1 MKSGTKIAIFVFF
14 MLVWAPWITDDFA
27 VGKVV
32 EKFGSP
38 EAQFN
43 HFGQDM
49 AVKDVP
55 TEVRWLPFVVVVA
68 HHETH
73 THTKY
78 QEPRAMNNAS
88 ILVACVCSPGY
99 ADSLLLL

>member
-1 MKSGTKIAIFVFF
+1 MKSGTKIAILVFF

-38 EAQFN
+38 EARFN
-43 HFGQDM
+43 HLGQDM

-55 TEVRWLPFVVVVA
+55 TEVHWLPFLSARCVSERSGLVCDLLRYL
-68 HHETH
+68 TN
-73 THTKY
+73 
-78 QEPRAMNNAS
+78 QAS
-88 ILVACVCSPGY
+88 DREKSQALEVRQ
-99 ADSLLLL
+99 LEL